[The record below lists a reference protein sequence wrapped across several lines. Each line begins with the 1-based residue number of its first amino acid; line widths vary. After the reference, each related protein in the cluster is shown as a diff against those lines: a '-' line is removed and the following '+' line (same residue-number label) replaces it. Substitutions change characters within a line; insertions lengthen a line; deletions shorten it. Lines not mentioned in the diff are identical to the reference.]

1 MKESSQQSAASRSSW
16 QSIRLITPLFRRH
29 RLRIAAGFAALGLV
43 DLVQL
48 YIPRIMKQVID
59 SLARGTAT
67 EAGLIRAGGTIFGL
81 ALAIALLRFGWR
93 YLVLGFSRMLE
104 RDLRDRMFL
113 HLLGMDRAFFGRR
126 ATGDIMALSTNDLA
140 SVQLS
145 CGMGLVACVDAVFM
159 SIAAILFMAALNW
172 QLTAI
177 AVAPMPVLAMLTRVL
192 ARRLHRRFRKVQE
205 QFSRITEFARSTI
218 ASIRLIQAYTQEA
231 YQAGQFDRMGRQYV
245 EDNIRL
251 AMIQG
256 TLFPFSGLIANT
268 SLLLVLFFGGRLAI
282 GGIIT
287 VGDLTAFIAYLYLL
301 TWPMMAL
308 GWVVNLFQRGA
319 TSLQRIEGLLEE
331 RADIEEPAG
340 ALRLDRVVGSIA
352 VRDLSF
358 TYPGARVAALDRL
371 QLDLQPGTTTGLV
384 GRTGCGKSTLCHLL
398 ARFYPVPD
406 GTLLVDGRDVNRL
419 TLDSVR
425 NAVALVPQEVVLF
438 SDTIAANIAFG
449 RPQAKLDAITAV
461 ARVATIDDE
470 IMAMADGYETRIG
483 ERGVKLSG
491 GQRQRLA
498 IARALLLERPILII
512 DDGLSAVDLE
522 TEHAII
528 RNIRQ
533 FLRGRTC
540 LIVSHRVAPL
550 ADADTILVMANGRI
564 VDRGDHCRLI
574 EHNAYYAGIYRHQ
587 VGVSREA

>member
-1 MKESSQQSAASRSSW
+1 M
-16 QSIRLITPLFRRH
+16 
-29 RLRIAAGFAALGLV
+29 RIAAGFAALGLV

-59 SLARGTAT
+59 GLARGTAT
-67 EAGLIRAGGTIFGL
+67 EAGLIRAGGAIFGL

-113 HLLGMDRAFFGRR
+113 HLLGMDRTFFGRR
-126 ATGDIMALSTNDLA
+126 STGDIMALSTNDLA

-172 QLTAI
+172 RLTAI
-177 AVAPMPVLAMLTRVL
+177 AVAPMPVLAVLTRIL

-205 QFSRITEFARSTI
+205 QFARITEFARSTI

-231 YQAGQFDRMGRQYV
+231 YQAAQFDRMGREYV

-251 AMIQG
+251 AVIQG

-268 SLLLVLFFGGRLAI
+268 SLLLVLFFGGRLAV

-331 RADIEEPAG
+331 RTDIEEPAG
-340 ALRLDRVVGSIA
+340 AIQLDRVVGTIA
-352 VRDLSF
+352 VQGLSF
-358 TYPGARVAALDRL
+358 TYPRARAPALDRL

-449 RPQAKLDAITAV
+449 RPRADLDAIAAV
-461 ARVATIDDE
+461 ARVAAIDDE
-470 IMAMADGYETRIG
+470 ILAMPDGYETRIG

-528 RNIRQ
+528 HNIRH

-564 VDRGDHCRLI
+564 VDRGDHARLI
-574 EHNAYYAGIYRHQ
+574 ERNAYYAGIYRHQ
-587 VGVSREA
+587 VGASRES

>member
-1 MKESSQQSAASRSSW
+1 
-16 QSIRLITPLFRRH
+16 
-29 RLRIAAGFAALGLV
+29 LRIAAGFAALGLV

-59 SLARGTAT
+59 GLARGTAT
-67 EAGLIRAGGTIFGL
+67 EAGLIRAGGAIFGL

-104 RDLRDRMFL
+104 RDLRDRMFF
-113 HLLGMDRAFFGRR
+113 HLLGMDRTFFGRR
-126 ATGDIMALSTNDLA
+126 STGDIMALSTNDLA

-172 QLTAI
+172 RLTAI
-177 AVAPMPVLAMLTRVL
+177 AVAPMPVLAVLTRIL

-205 QFSRITEFARSTI
+205 QFARITEFARSTI

-231 YQAGQFDRMGRQYV
+231 YQAAQFDRMGREYV

-251 AMIQG
+251 AVIQG

-268 SLLLVLFFGGRLAI
+268 SLLLVLFFGGRLAV

-331 RADIEEPAG
+331 RTDIEEPAG
-340 ALRLDRVVGSIA
+340 AIQLDRVVGTIA
-352 VRDLSF
+352 VQGLSF
-358 TYPGARVAALDRL
+358 TYPRARAPALDRL

-438 SDTIAANIAFG
+438 SDTIGANIAFG
-449 RPQAKLDAITAV
+449 RPRADLDAIAAV
-461 ARVATIDDE
+461 ARVAAIDDE
-470 IMAMADGYETRIG
+470 ILAMPDGYETRIG

-528 RNIRQ
+528 HNIRH

-564 VDRGDHCRLI
+564 VDRGDHARLI
-574 EHNAYYAGIYRHQ
+574 ERNAYYAGIYRHQ
-587 VGVSREA
+587 VGASRES

>member
-1 MKESSQQSAASRSSW
+1 M
-16 QSIRLITPLFRRH
+16 
-29 RLRIAAGFAALGLV
+29 RIAAGFAALGLV

-59 SLARGTAT
+59 GLARGTAT
-67 EAGLIRAGGTIFGL
+67 EAGLIRAGGAIFGL

-113 HLLGMDRAFFGRR
+113 HLLGMDRTFFGRR
-126 ATGDIMALSTNDLA
+126 STGDIMALSTNDLA

-172 QLTAI
+172 RLTAI
-177 AVAPMPVLAMLTRVL
+177 AVAPMPVLAVLTRIL

-205 QFSRITEFARSTI
+205 QFARITEFARSTI

-231 YQAGQFDRMGRQYV
+231 YQAAQFDRMGREYV

-251 AMIQG
+251 AVIQG

-268 SLLLVLFFGGRLAI
+268 SLLLVLFFGGRLAV

-331 RADIEEPAG
+331 RTDIEEPAG
-340 ALRLDRVVGSIA
+340 AIQLDRVVGTIA
-352 VRDLSF
+352 VQGLSF
-358 TYPGARVAALDRL
+358 TYPRARAPALDRL

-438 SDTIAANIAFG
+438 SDTIGANIAFG
-449 RPQAKLDAITAV
+449 RPRADLDAIASV
-461 ARVATIDDE
+461 ARVAAIDDE
-470 IMAMADGYETRIG
+470 ILAMPDGYETRIG

-528 RNIRQ
+528 HNIRH

-564 VDRGDHCRLI
+564 VDRGDHARLI
-574 EHNAYYAGIYRHQ
+574 ERNAYYAGIYRHQ
-587 VGVSREA
+587 VGASRES

>member
-1 MKESSQQSAASRSSW
+1 M
-16 QSIRLITPLFRRH
+16 
-29 RLRIAAGFAALGLV
+29 RIAAGFAALGLV

-59 SLARGTAT
+59 GLARGTAT
-67 EAGLIRAGGTIFGL
+67 EAGLIRAGGAIFGL

-113 HLLGMDRAFFGRR
+113 HLLGMDRTFFGRR
-126 ATGDIMALSTNDLA
+126 STGDIMALSTNDLA

-172 QLTAI
+172 RLTAI
-177 AVAPMPVLAMLTRVL
+177 AVAPMPVLAVLTRIL

-205 QFSRITEFARSTI
+205 QFARITEFARSTI

-231 YQAGQFDRMGRQYV
+231 YQAAQFDRMGREYV

-251 AMIQG
+251 AVIQG

-268 SLLLVLFFGGRLAI
+268 SLLLVLFFGGRLAV

-331 RADIEEPAG
+331 RTDIEEPAG
-340 ALRLDRVVGSIA
+340 AIQLDRVVGTIA
-352 VRDLSF
+352 VQGLSF
-358 TYPGARVAALDRL
+358 TYPRARAPALDRL

-449 RPQAKLDAITAV
+449 RPRADLDAIAAV
-461 ARVATIDDE
+461 ARVAAIDDE
-470 IMAMADGYETRIG
+470 ILAMPDGYETRIG

-528 RNIRQ
+528 HNIRH

-564 VDRGDHCRLI
+564 VDRGDHARLI
-574 EHNAYYAGIYRHQ
+574 ERNAYYAGIYRHQ
-587 VGVSREA
+587 VGASRESGGNGGKAKMEKRK

>member
-1 MKESSQQSAASRSSW
+1 M
-16 QSIRLITPLFRRH
+16 
-29 RLRIAAGFAALGLV
+29 RIAAGFAALGLV

-59 SLARGTAT
+59 GLARGTAT
-67 EAGLIRAGGTIFGL
+67 EAGLIRAGGAIFGL

-113 HLLGMDRAFFGRR
+113 HLLGMDRTFFGRR
-126 ATGDIMALSTNDLA
+126 STGDIMALSTNDLA

-172 QLTAI
+172 RLTAI
-177 AVAPMPVLAMLTRVL
+177 AVAPMPVLAVLTRIL

-205 QFSRITEFARSTI
+205 QFARITEFARSTI

-231 YQAGQFDRMGRQYV
+231 YQAAQFDRMGREYV

-251 AMIQG
+251 AVIQG

-268 SLLLVLFFGGRLAI
+268 SLLLVLFFGGRLAV

-331 RADIEEPAG
+331 RTDIEEPAG
-340 ALRLDRVVGSIA
+340 AIQLDRVVGTIA
-352 VRDLSF
+352 VQGLSF
-358 TYPGARVAALDRL
+358 TYPRARAPALDRL

-438 SDTIAANIAFG
+438 SDTIGANIAFG
-449 RPQAKLDAITAV
+449 RPRADLDAIAAV
-461 ARVATIDDE
+461 ARVAAIDDE
-470 IMAMADGYETRIG
+470 ILAMPDGYETRIG

-528 RNIRQ
+528 HNIRH

-564 VDRGDHCRLI
+564 VDRGDHARLI
-574 EHNAYYAGIYRHQ
+574 ERNAYYAGIYRHQ
-587 VGVSREA
+587 VGASRES

>member
-1 MKESSQQSAASRSSW
+1 M
-16 QSIRLITPLFRRH
+16 
-29 RLRIAAGFAALGLV
+29 RIAAGFAALGLV

-59 SLARGTAT
+59 GLARGTAT
-67 EAGLIRAGGTIFGL
+67 EAGLIRAGGAIFGL

-113 HLLGMDRAFFGRR
+113 HLLGMDRTFFGRR
-126 ATGDIMALSTNDLA
+126 STGDIMALSTNDLA

-172 QLTAI
+172 RLTAI
-177 AVAPMPVLAMLTRVL
+177 AVAPMPVLAVLTRIL

-205 QFSRITEFARSTI
+205 QFARITEFARSTI

-231 YQAGQFDRMGRQYV
+231 YQAAQFDRMGREYV

-251 AMIQG
+251 AVIQG

-268 SLLLVLFFGGRLAI
+268 SLLLVLFFGGRLAV

-331 RADIEEPAG
+331 RTDIEEPAG
-340 ALRLDRVVGSIA
+340 AIQLDRVVGTIA
-352 VRDLSF
+352 VQGLSF
-358 TYPGARVAALDRL
+358 TYPRARAPALDRL

-449 RPQAKLDAITAV
+449 RPRADLDAIASV
-461 ARVATIDDE
+461 ARVAAIDDE
-470 IMAMADGYETRIG
+470 ILAMPDGYETRIG

-528 RNIRQ
+528 HNIRH

-564 VDRGDHCRLI
+564 VDRGDHARLI
-574 EHNAYYAGIYRHQ
+574 ERNAYYAGIYRHQ
-587 VGVSREA
+587 VGASRESGGNGGKAKMEKRK

>member
-1 MKESSQQSAASRSSW
+1 M
-16 QSIRLITPLFRRH
+16 
-29 RLRIAAGFAALGLV
+29 RIAAGFAALGLV

-59 SLARGTAT
+59 GLARGTAT
-67 EAGLIRAGGTIFGL
+67 EAGLIRAGGAIFGL

-113 HLLGMDRAFFGRR
+113 HLLGMDRTFFGRR
-126 ATGDIMALSTNDLA
+126 STGDIMALSTNDLA

-172 QLTAI
+172 RLTAI
-177 AVAPMPVLAMLTRVL
+177 AVAPMPVLAVLTRIL

-205 QFSRITEFARSTI
+205 QFARITEFARSTI

-231 YQAGQFDRMGRQYV
+231 YQAAQFDRMGREYV

-251 AMIQG
+251 AVIQG

-268 SLLLVLFFGGRLAI
+268 SLLLVLFFGGRLAV

-331 RADIEEPAG
+331 RTDIEEPAG
-340 ALRLDRVVGSIA
+340 AIQLDRVVGTIA
-352 VRDLSF
+352 VQGLSF
-358 TYPGARVAALDRL
+358 TYPRARAPALDRL

-449 RPQAKLDAITAV
+449 RPRADLDAIASV
-461 ARVATIDDE
+461 ARVAAIDDE
-470 IMAMADGYETRIG
+470 ILAMPDGYETRIG

-528 RNIRQ
+528 HNIRQ

-564 VDRGDHCRLI
+564 VDRGDHARLI
-574 EHNAYYAGIYRHQ
+574 ERNAYYAGIYRHQ
-587 VGVSREA
+587 VGASRES

>member
-1 MKESSQQSAASRSSW
+1 
-16 QSIRLITPLFRRH
+16 
-29 RLRIAAGFAALGLV
+29 LRIAAGFAALGLV

-59 SLARGTAT
+59 GLARGTAT
-67 EAGLIRAGGTIFGL
+67 EAGLIRAGGAIFGL

-113 HLLGMDRAFFGRR
+113 HLLGMDRTFFGRR
-126 ATGDIMALSTNDLA
+126 STGDIMALSTNDLA

-172 QLTAI
+172 RLTAI
-177 AVAPMPVLAMLTRVL
+177 AVAPMPVLAVLTRIL

-205 QFSRITEFARSTI
+205 QFARITEFARSTI

-231 YQAGQFDRMGRQYV
+231 YQAAQFDRMGREYV

-251 AMIQG
+251 AVIQG

-268 SLLLVLFFGGRLAI
+268 SLLLVLFFGGRLAV

-331 RADIEEPAG
+331 RTDIEEPAG
-340 ALRLDRVVGSIA
+340 AIQLDRVVGTIA
-352 VRDLSF
+352 VQGLSF
-358 TYPGARVAALDRL
+358 TYPRARAPALDRL

-449 RPQAKLDAITAV
+449 RPRADLDAIASV
-461 ARVATIDDE
+461 ARVAAIDDE
-470 IMAMADGYETRIG
+470 ILAMPDGYETRIG

-528 RNIRQ
+528 HNIRH

-564 VDRGDHCRLI
+564 VDRGDHARLI
-574 EHNAYYAGIYRHQ
+574 ERNAYYAGIYRHQ
-587 VGVSREA
+587 VGASRESGGNGGKAKMEKRK

>member
-1 MKESSQQSAASRSSW
+1 M
-16 QSIRLITPLFRRH
+16 
-29 RLRIAAGFAALGLV
+29 RIAAGFAALGLV

-59 SLARGTAT
+59 GLARGTAT
-67 EAGLIRAGGTIFGL
+67 EAGLIRAGGAIFGL

-113 HLLGMDRAFFGRR
+113 HLLGMDRTFFGRR
-126 ATGDIMALSTNDLA
+126 STGDIMALSTNDLA

-172 QLTAI
+172 RLTAI
-177 AVAPMPVLAMLTRVL
+177 AVAPMPVLAVLTRIL

-205 QFSRITEFARSTI
+205 QFARITEFARSTI

-231 YQAGQFDRMGRQYV
+231 YQAAQFDRMGREYV

-251 AMIQG
+251 AVIQG

-268 SLLLVLFFGGRLAI
+268 SLLLVLFFGGRLAV

-331 RADIEEPAG
+331 RTDIEEPAG
-340 ALRLDRVVGSIA
+340 AIQLDRVVGTIA
-352 VRDLSF
+352 VQGLSF
-358 TYPGARVAALDRL
+358 TYPRARAPALDRL

-449 RPQAKLDAITAV
+449 RPRADLDAIASV
-461 ARVATIDDE
+461 ARVAAIDDE
-470 IMAMADGYETRIG
+470 ILAMPDGYETRIG

-528 RNIRQ
+528 HNIRH

-564 VDRGDHCRLI
+564 VDRGDHARLI
-574 EHNAYYAGIYRHQ
+574 ERNAYYAGIYRHQ
-587 VGVSREA
+587 VGASRES

>member
-1 MKESSQQSAASRSSW
+1 
-16 QSIRLITPLFRRH
+16 
-29 RLRIAAGFAALGLV
+29 LRIAAGFAALGLV

-59 SLARGTAT
+59 GLARGTAT
-67 EAGLIRAGGTIFGL
+67 EAGLIRAGGAIFGL

-113 HLLGMDRAFFGRR
+113 HLLGMDRTFFGRR
-126 ATGDIMALSTNDLA
+126 STGDIMALSTNDLA

-172 QLTAI
+172 RLTAI
-177 AVAPMPVLAMLTRVL
+177 AVAPMPVLAVLTRIL

-205 QFSRITEFARSTI
+205 QFARITEFARSTI

-231 YQAGQFDRMGRQYV
+231 YQAAQFDRMGREYV

-251 AMIQG
+251 AVIQG

-268 SLLLVLFFGGRLAI
+268 SLLLVLFFGGRLAV

-331 RADIEEPAG
+331 RTDIEEPAG
-340 ALRLDRVVGSIA
+340 AIQLDRVVGTIA
-352 VRDLSF
+352 VQGLSF
-358 TYPGARVAALDRL
+358 TYPRARAPALDRL

-449 RPQAKLDAITAV
+449 RPRADLDAIASV
-461 ARVATIDDE
+461 ARVAAIDDE
-470 IMAMADGYETRIG
+470 ILAMPDGYETRIG

-528 RNIRQ
+528 HNIRH

-564 VDRGDHCRLI
+564 VDRGDHARLI
-574 EHNAYYAGIYRHQ
+574 ERNAYYAGIYRHQ
-587 VGVSREA
+587 VGASRES

>member
-1 MKESSQQSAASRSSW
+1 M
-16 QSIRLITPLFRRH
+16 RLIRPLFRRH

-59 SLARGTAT
+59 GLARGTAT
-67 EAGLIRAGGTIFGL
+67 EAGLIRAGGAIFGL

-113 HLLGMDRAFFGRR
+113 HLLGMDRTFFGRR
-126 ATGDIMALSTNDLA
+126 STGDIMALSTNDLA

-172 QLTAI
+172 RLTAI
-177 AVAPMPVLAMLTRVL
+177 AVAPMPVLAVLTRIL

-205 QFSRITEFARSTI
+205 QFARITEFARSTI

-231 YQAGQFDRMGRQYV
+231 YQAAQFDRMGREYV

-251 AMIQG
+251 AVIQG

-268 SLLLVLFFGGRLAI
+268 SLLLVLFFGGRLAV

-331 RADIEEPAG
+331 RTDIEEPAG
-340 ALRLDRVVGSIA
+340 AIQLDRVVGTIA
-352 VRDLSF
+352 VQGLSF
-358 TYPGARVAALDRL
+358 TYPRARAPALDRL

-449 RPQAKLDAITAV
+449 RPRADLDAIASV
-461 ARVATIDDE
+461 ARVAAIDDE
-470 IMAMADGYETRIG
+470 ILAMPDGYETRIG

-528 RNIRQ
+528 HNIRH

-564 VDRGDHCRLI
+564 VDRGDHARLI
-574 EHNAYYAGIYRHQ
+574 ERNAYYAGIYRHQ
-587 VGVSREA
+587 VGASRESGGNGGKAKMEKRK